1 MFIPANASLTAF
13 LIHITRRLYTRNS
26 VEERLLQLCEKRRG
40 LEQLF
45 QPGPTRNTSTGCKL
59 LEDVLKW
66 GTQQLFRGAAGAWPD
81 GEGAGEGGPQP
92 MDTEGSGKRQ
102 DKAAYTPEQVQE
114 VVGLGA
120 AACSG
125 GEAAAAGGEG
135 EGQEA
140 EGGAAPLGPGLELVV
155 VRTWP
160 DLDKTL
166 DDATTVTGGLSC

>member
-1 MFIPANASLTAF
+1 M
-13 LIHITRRLYTRNS
+13 
-26 VEERLLQLCEKRRG
+26 
-40 LEQLF
+40 
-45 QPGPTRNTSTGCKL
+45 
-59 LEDVLKW
+59 KW
-66 GTQQLFRGAAGAWPD
+66 GTQQLFRGAAGTWPD

-120 AACSG
+120 AACCS
-125 GEAAAAGGEG
+125 GEAAAAAGEA
-135 EGQEA
+135 EGQEAAQGAEA
-140 EGGAAPLGPGLELVV
+140 EGGAAPLGPGLELVA

-166 DDATTVTGGLSC
+166 DDAATVTGGLGCTRAERRSIGVRHASLLF